1 MLKTYDVIIIGA
13 GASGLIASIIAKLD
27 NKEVLLVE
35 QMPNI
40 GTKLKASGGGRC
52 NLTNKLPQS
61 TFIEHFGKNG
71 RFIQDAL
78 NTFSQQNLIEFFE
91 SLGIKTDAKD
101 GFRVFPIGHN
111 SQTIIDAFK
120 NKLTQL
126 DIKLQLNCAICSVS
140 KNDDIFLVSSKTDQY
155 FSKNLIIATGG
166 LGYAKLGA
174 TGDGY
179 NIAKQFGHTITQL
192 APAMMPL
199 KTKESWVKN
208 CKANTIPK
216 TTIKIDIPKYKK
228 LKASG
233 DLIFTDDGLRGPVVL
248 DFAREISMLLNTYN
262 QVPIKIN
269 LTKGKNQEQIY
280 QHLKSNFISHPN
292 KNILQ
297 LLQTLIPKSVAIEF
311 LKLLEIDPTIKYNKI
326 KGDKKEQLVQ
336 ILTSTPFTIIGH
348 NGFKQAMIT
357 RGGISLKEIDS
368 KTMQSKLTKGLYFC
382 GEVID
387 IDGPCGGYNLQWAF
401 SSGYL
406 AGKLLS

>member
-40 GTKLKASGGGRC
+40 GTKLKATGGGRC
-52 NLTNKLPQS
+52 NLTNKLPQN

-120 NKLTQL
+120 NKLSQL
-126 DIKLQLNCAICSVS
+126 DIKLQLNCAISSVS
-140 KNDDIFLVSSKTDQY
+140 KNDDIFLVSSKTDKY
-155 FSKNLIIATGG
+155 FSRNLIIATGG

-248 DFAREISMLLNTYN
+248 DFAREISMLLNTYD

-280 QHLKSNFISHPN
+280 QHLKSNSISHPN

-297 LLQTLIPKSVAIEF
+297 ILQTLIPKSVAIEF
-311 LKLLEIDPTIKYNKI
+311 LKLLKIDPTIKYNKI

-357 RGGISLKEIDS
+357 RGGISLKEIDP